1 MISEILKIDFEKM
14 RNAELC
20 AARTSLDINIALTFL
35 LIKLENKILFE
46 VKNDPQRS
54 ILVLRAQ
61 RVKNDKS

>member
-35 LIKLENKILFE
+35 LIKLEDKILFE
-46 VKNDPQRS
+46 GGGQKRPPEKYTRPPCTTC
-54 ILVLRAQ
+54 
-61 RVKNDKS
+61 